1 MCEFTSNLILCE
13 FANNMHIKD
22 RATEF
27 GCDIIKLVGEL
38 PKNTVGY
45 TIGNQVIRSGTAIG
59 AILTEAG
66 SGTSYND
73 FVHLLRTARKEARET
88 RYWLKVI
95 VQSSVLPAVGIDPLI
110 ARCDEIERILTSSIK
125 TAETRQGDHKIKRK
139 K

>member
-1 MCEFTSNLILCE
+1 
-13 FANNMHIKD
+13 MHIKD

-27 GCDIIKLVGEL
+27 GCDIVKLVGEL
-38 PKNTVGY
+38 PKNTAGY

-73 FVHLLRTARKEARET
+73 FVHLLRVARKEARET
-88 RYWLKVI
+88 RYWLTLI
-95 VQSSVLPAVGIDPLI
+95 VRSALVSTISVHPLI
-110 ARCDEIERILTSSIK
+110 SRCDEIERILTASIK
-125 TAETRQGDHKIKRK
+125 TAETRQNGHKIKRK